1 MIEGSGV
8 SDQSSVVV
16 LHHREKVS
24 CQEVSVASLFP
35 TSGDHGDNVG
45 ACVCPSGKSRAA
57 HATSLRMPGNR
68 AAGMLQRQLGEDV
81 SNHRQF
87 TAW

>member
-1 MIEGSGV
+1 M

-16 LHHREKVS
+16 LHAPSVKKS
-24 CQEVSVASLFP
+24 LTSVASLHP

-68 AAGMLQRQLGEDV
+68 AAGMLQRQLDEDV
-81 SNHRQF
+81 SDYRQF